1 VLLANTVSVVT
12 GGASGI
18 GRATAELF
26 AREGSRVV
34 IADRD
39 GALAESVASGIDQGG
54 GTAMAVE
61 ADVSTPD
68 GVAHIFDRAS
78 DVFNTVTI
86 LVNNAG
92 ASYGN
97 DLRTIEHDVW
107 DQNFAV
113 VLKSA
118 YLCTKAALPG
128 MIEARKGA
136 IVNIASVNGMM
147 GLGEE
152 AYSAAKAG
160 MINLTQNTAIRYGE
174 YNVRA
179 NCIAPGTIDTP
190 IWNPRKEQ
198 NPGVM
203 DELAAWYP
211 LGRVGAAED
220 VANAVLFLVSDAA
233 SWITGALLP
242 VDGGLTAGLFR
253 MAKDLSPERKQGE

>member
-1 VLLANTVSVVT
+1 VLLTNTVSVVT

-39 GALAESVASGIDQGG
+39 GARAESVASTIDDAG

-61 ADVSTPD
+61 ADVSTPE
-68 GVAHIFDRAS
+68 GVAHLFERAS
-78 DVFNTVTI
+78 DVFGPVDI

-92 ASYGN
+92 ASLGN
-97 DLRTIEHDVW
+97 DLRTIEPDVW
-107 DQNFAV
+107 DANFAI

-118 YLCTKAALPG
+118 FLCTKAALPA
-128 MIEARKGA
+128 MIEQRKGA
-136 IVNIASVNGMM
+136 IVNIASVNGLM

-160 MINLTQNTAIRYGE
+160 MVNLTQNNAVRYGE
-174 YNVRA
+174 YNVRV
-179 NCIAPGTIDTP
+179 NCVAPGTVDTP
-190 IWNPRKEQ
+190 IWKERKAIDPHVFEK
-198 NPGVM
+198 
-203 DELAAWYP
+203 LAHWYP
-211 LGRVGAAED
+211 LGRVGHPD
-220 VANAVLFLVSDAA
+220 DIANAVLFLVSDAA
-233 SWITGALLP
+233 SWITGVVLP

-253 MAKDLSPERKQGE
+253 MAKDLSPELE